1 MTCGRLHII
10 ICFETEKFCLPFLR
24 IFCLTFVRQKRCMI
38 ILYSRQSF
46 SVKNILLAKIIEVM
60 AYMAENNISRRS
72 RRQRRRSKE
81 TIAALVVIV
90 AMLVCMAAVVISLSF
105 AGSGVE
111 IPARQA
117 AGTPIRVE
125 SGAQQTAQAGQAG
138 ETQGSSFRQLS
149 DPFLVLVNDEVPLPD
164 NWEVTPSFIGEETV
178 DIRIYDQL
186 NSMMLAAEE
195 DGVSLWICSGY
206 RSVEEQEIILD
217 RDIKLHMNNGM
228 SEDEAREL
236 ALRTI
241 ARPGHS
247 EHHTGFVVD
256 LNDVDD
262 AFEETDTYRWLC
274 EHAEDYGFVQRYRSD
289 KVDITGIDNESWHY
303 RYVGVENARQ
313 MNELNMCLEEYV
325 QYLKEQG
332 VT

>member
-1 MTCGRLHII
+1 MT
-10 ICFETEKFCLPFLR
+10 ENR
-24 IFCLTFVRQKRCMI
+24 IRDYSDVSSKSRQKNGR
-38 ILYSRQSF
+38 RQ
-46 SVKNILLAKIIEVM
+46 ADRARE
-60 AYMAENNISRRS
+60 ENLPRRS
-72 RRQRRRSKE
+72 KQQRRRVKE
-81 TIAALVVIV
+81 TVAAAMVIIAL
-90 AMLVCMAAVVISLSF
+90 LVCMLAVAVSIYF
-105 AGSGVE
+105 AGGDADGFAQ
-111 IPARQA
+111 PA
-117 AGTPIRVE
+117 AGTPIRME
-125 SGAQQTAQAGQAG
+125 NNLQQPEEASGYQ
-138 ETQGSSFRQLS
+138 QLS

-186 NSMMLAAEE
+186 SAMINAASK
-195 DGVSLWICSGY
+195 DGVSIWICSGY
-206 RSVEEQEIILD
+206 RSVEDQEIILN
-217 RDIKLHMNNGM
+217 REIKLHMNEGM
-228 SEDEAREL
+228 SEEDARTL
-236 ALRTI
+236 SLRTI

-262 AFEETDTYRWLC
+262 AFEETETYKWLC

-303 RYVGVENARQ
+303 RYVGVENAKK

-332 VT
+332 AA

>member
-1 MTCGRLHII
+1 MTESRTR
-10 ICFETEKFCLPFLR
+10 ERKRTPQR
-24 IFCLTFVRQKRCMI
+24 RARMQKR
-38 ILYSRQSF
+38 
-46 SVKNILLAKIIEVM
+46 
-60 AYMAENNISRRS
+60 
-72 RRQRRRSKE
+72 RRRESV
-81 TIAALVVIV
+81 AAVVVIM
-90 AMLVCMAAVVISLSF
+90 AMLVCVATVWVSIRWA
-105 AGSGVE
+105 E
-111 IPARQA
+111 EYEDEPAWPA
-117 AGTPIRVE
+117 AGEPVRVE
-125 SGAQQTAQAGQAG
+125 SEAARYDVI
-138 ETQGSSFRQLS
+138 GSSSGFVQLS

-164 NWEVTPSFIGEETV
+164 DWEVTPSFIGEETV

-186 NSMMLAAEE
+186 NSMMLAAKE
-195 DGVSLWICSGY
+195 DGITLWICSGY
-206 RSVEEQEIILD
+206 RSVEEQEVILD
-217 RDIKLHMNNGM
+217 RDVKRHMKDGM
-228 SEDEAREL
+228 SEEAAREL

-303 RYVGVENARQ
+303 RYVGAENARR

-325 QYLKEQG
+325 EYLKGQG
-332 VT
+332 AS